1 MARLVLPNK
10 EDGVPNLTQMP
21 IKPNTTRLPFSNYSK
36 WHTLVSQSFGFAR
49 TNRNVWQFYNAQKS
63 DDKTFRKGIDDLP
76 TVPIVLSEWTDLKP
90 ENIHRM
96 LHNANDYP
104 ALKKM
109 QFKVMQKPLKARHF
123 KTKLKCIIH
132 AN

>member
-1 MARLVLPNK
+1 
-10 EDGVPNLTQMP
+10 
-21 IKPNTTRLPFSNYSK
+21 
-36 WHTLVSQSFGFAR
+36 LVSQPFGFAR
-49 TNRNVWQFYNAQKS
+49 TNRNVWQFYNAKKS

-109 QFKVMQKPLKARHF
+109 QFKVMQKPLKRAF
-123 KTKLKCIIH
+123 Q
-132 AN
+132 NQN